1 MINIVCLQ
9 GRLTV
14 DPELKMTAAGREF
27 VDFSLAVVRS
37 YDRDKTD
44 FFRVVA
50 YDQTAK
56 QINRTFHRG
65 NMAVL
70 TGVLL
75 TRKSKS
81 GRTVTYVEA
90 REMSFC
96 TPAMEVDSTS
106 GIPVQNPYIA
116 LDLSGTEVGGCNV

>member
-9 GRLTV
+9 GRPLA

-44 FFRVVA
+44 FIRVVA

-65 NMAVL
+65 NMAML

-81 GRTVTYVEA
+81 GRVVTYVEA

-96 TPAMEVDSTS
+96 TQKMEVDSTS
-106 GIPVQNPYIA
+106 GVPVSNPYTTV
-116 LDLSGTEVGGCNV
+116 DLSGVEVGGRDV

>member
-1 MINIVCLQ
+1 MINVVCLQ

-44 FFRVVA
+44 FIRVVA

-56 QINRTFHRG
+56 QINRMFRRG
-65 NMAVL
+65 TMAML
-70 TGVLL
+70 IGVLL

-96 TPAMEVDSTS
+96 TPVMEVDSTS
-106 GIPVQNPYIA
+106 GMPVSNPYMA
-116 LDLSGTEVGGCNV
+116 LDLSDVEAGDHNA